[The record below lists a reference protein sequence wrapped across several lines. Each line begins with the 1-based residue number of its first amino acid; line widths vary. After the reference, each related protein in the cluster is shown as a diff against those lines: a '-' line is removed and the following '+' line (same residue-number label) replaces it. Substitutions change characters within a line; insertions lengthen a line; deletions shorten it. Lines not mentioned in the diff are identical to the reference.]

1 MAGGPLLLSRIDR
14 GAWQFAAMTFLFGAA
29 LGLAVGFGAVALSN
43 PDSDSHVRTVVDFHF
58 QMLNISTPRQADKLM
73 NIFVKWR
80 YPPGTDRCPFHPTD
94 NHCIQYQHA
103 PMEWIRNVTQ
113 SEQEGLVLGAEW
125 ERVALLICRHLYD
138 HYTVAAVS
146 VLVQVNGDGRS
157 WVEAYEPGAHGSTCT
172 IGPSDFL
179 PIERPNTLPSFADG
193 DDGPGRP
200 R

>member
-125 ERVALLICRHLYD
+125 ERVASVGVHPGIMIDNFSCVY
-138 HYTVAAVS
+138 AAVC
-146 VLVQVNGDGRS
+146 VCVCVCAPRQ
-157 WVEAYEPGAHGSTCT
+157 EA
-172 IGPSDFL
+172 
-179 PIERPNTLPSFADG
+179 
-193 DDGPGRP
+193 
-200 R
+200 